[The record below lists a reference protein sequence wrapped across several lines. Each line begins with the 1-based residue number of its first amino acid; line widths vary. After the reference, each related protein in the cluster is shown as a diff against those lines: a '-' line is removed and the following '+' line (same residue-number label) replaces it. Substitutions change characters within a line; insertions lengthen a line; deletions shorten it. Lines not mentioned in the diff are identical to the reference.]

1 MWDGFSTRP
10 HSTPVAHHLNS
21 TVPMLRSALAA
32 SAALLL
38 LVACRGERPP
48 RDYQNSPPAMTHPPT
63 TSSQTP
69 AANGMPGAAPEPST
83 GAEGKNVQ
91 RKPVAPM
98 PATPQKPP
106 QNAPATTT

>member
-1 MWDGFSTRP
+1 
-10 HSTPVAHHLNS
+10 
-21 TVPMLRSALAA
+21 MLRSALAA

-38 LVACRGERPP
+38 LAACRGEPAP
-48 RDYQNSPPAMTHPPT
+48 RDYQNNPPAMTHPAT

-91 RKPVAPM
+91 RKPVTPG

-106 QNAPATTT
+106 QNAPTTTT

>member
-69 AANGMPGAAPEPST
+69 AANGMPGAAPEPNS
-83 GAEGKNVQ
+83 GVEGKTL
-91 RKPVAPM
+91 KPV
-98 PATPQKPP
+98 KPVP
-106 QNAPATTT
+106 PPPPK

>member
-1 MWDGFSTRP
+1 MAGFYA
-10 HSTPVAHHLNS
+10 VAHQLNR
-21 TVPMLRSALAA
+21 TVAMLRSALAA

-48 RDYQNSPPAMTHPPT
+48 RDYQNNPPAMTHPAT

-69 AANGMPGAAPEPST
+69 TANGMPGAAPEPSK
-83 GAEGKNVQ
+83 GAEGRNVG
-91 RKPVAPM
+91 RKPVSPL

-106 QNAPATTT
+106 KNAPTST